1 MEFDPRRFGLKTL
14 DTVAYAIV
22 LTGVV
27 FGLTATV
34 SVLAG
39 GGLPGAKWLM
49 FFLGFTML
57 AYASLKV
64 RPKAA
69 WKSNGN
75 HGGNGGSNDSG
86 LFAGSDEEVGIEKL
100 VSNLLDAVLP
110 PALRPEPNERPSSGM
125 KLFLAAVCIL
135 AVSFAMEVIFGI
147 NY

>member
-1 MEFDPRRFGLKTL
+1 MEFDPRRIGIKTI
-14 DTVAYAIV
+14 DAVVYAVV

-27 FGLTATV
+27 FVLTALV
-34 SVLAG
+34 SAALG

-57 AYASLKV
+57 AYASLKL

-69 WKSNGN
+69 WK
-75 HGGNGGSNDSG
+75 GGRGGG
-86 LFAGSDEEVGIEKL
+86 LFSGDDEPVGIEKL
-100 VSNLLDAVLP
+100 VGGLLDSVLP
-110 PALRPEPNERPSSGM
+110 PTLRPEPNERPSSGV

-135 AVSFAMEVIFGI
+135 ATSFVMEVVFAI

>member
-1 MEFDPRRFGLKTL
+1 MEFNPRRVGLKTI
-14 DTVAYAIV
+14 DAVAYAVV

-69 WKSNGN
+69 WK
-75 HGGNGGSNDSG
+75 GGRDDGG
-86 LFAGSDEEVGIEKL
+86 LFSGDDEPVGVEKL
-100 VSNLLDAVLP
+100 VSNLLDVTLP
-110 PALRPEPNERPSSGM
+110 PTLRPGPSERPSSGT

-135 AVSFAMEVIFGI
+135 ATSFAMEVVFGI

>member
-1 MEFDPRRFGLKTL
+1 MEFNPRRFGLKTI
-14 DTVAYAIV
+14 DAVAYAVV

-69 WKSNGN
+69 WKDGRDD
-75 HGGNGGSNDSG
+75 GG
-86 LFAGSDEEVGIEKL
+86 LFSGGDEQVGIEKL
-100 VSNLLDAVLP
+100 VSSLLDVTLP
-110 PALRPEPNERPSSGM
+110 PTLRPGPNERPSSGT
-125 KLFLAAVCIL
+125 KLFLAAMCIL
-135 AVSFAMEVIFGI
+135 AMSFAMEVVFGI

>member
-1 MEFDPRRFGLKTL
+1 MEFDPRRFGVKTI
-14 DTVAYAIV
+14 DAVVYALV

-27 FGLTATV
+27 FVLTATV
-34 SVLAG
+34 SFAAG

-57 AYASLKV
+57 AYASLKL

-69 WKSNGN
+69 WK
-75 HGGNGGSNDSG
+75 GGRDDGG
-86 LFAGSDEEVGIEKL
+86 LFAGEDEPIGIEKL
-100 VSNLLDAVLP
+100 VVGGLDRVLP
-110 PALRPEPNERPSSGM
+110 STLRPERSELPSSGV

-135 AVSFAMEVIFGI
+135 ATSFAMEVVFGI